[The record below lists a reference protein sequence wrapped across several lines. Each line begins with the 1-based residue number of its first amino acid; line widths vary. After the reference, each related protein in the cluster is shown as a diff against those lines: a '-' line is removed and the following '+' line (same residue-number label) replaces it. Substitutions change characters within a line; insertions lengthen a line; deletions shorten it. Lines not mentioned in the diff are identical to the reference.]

1 MKYPNGRGAMGDSN
15 SIKGVLDGTI
25 DPSEISGD
33 KKLYSMAERIYGREA
48 LEEMGV
54 EPPVKPPESGIK
66 AMNGNGGVE
75 IPIKDS
81 LGTVNVDSRK
91 KPRRRVVLPLIMFAL
106 LTISGFNVVVG
117 IGTVLPLCEDDPP
130 EQELEFSSSAQLQ
143 NNTLFIVWKMTG
155 LNNGS
160 FYTIEWQVS
169 QNGSSEIVDIGN
181 STWVSDND
189 PVRFDNRNWYIDAP
203 PYSYLSTL
211 YEDDLMV
218 AFSNGSG
225 DSITTLSDDANR
237 VSYCESNTRL
247 IWAEYQ
253 DFESKDAWGESG
265 TGEIADGAMMMLFA
279 LMMIITARKRS

>member
-1 MKYPNGRGAMGDSN
+1 MEDSDK
-15 SIKGVLDGTI
+15 IKGVLDGTI

-48 LEEMGV
+48 LEDMGV
-54 EPPVKPPESGIK
+54 EPPVEPPESGIK

-81 LGTVNVDSRK
+81 VGTVNLVSRK
-91 KPRRRVVLPLIMFAL
+91 KPRRRVVLPLIMFTL

-117 IGTVLPLCEDDPP
+117 IGTVLPICEDEPP

-160 FYTIEWQVS
+160 SYTIEWQVS
-169 QNGSSEIVDIGN
+169 QNGSAEIVDTGN

-189 PVRFDNRNWYIDAP
+189 PVRFDNRNWYVDAP

-211 YEDDLMV
+211 YEDDLIV

-225 DSITTLSDDANR
+225 DSITTLSEEANR
-237 VSYCESNTRL
+237 VSYCDSNTRL
-247 IWAEYQ
+247 IWTEYQ
-253 DFESKDAWGESG
+253 DFENKDAWGQSG
-265 TGEIADGAMMMLFA
+265 TGEIEDGAMMMLFA

>member
-1 MKYPNGRGAMGDSN
+1 MEDSER
-15 SIKGVLDGTI
+15 IKGVLDGTI

-54 EPPVKPPESGIK
+54 EPPVEPPESGIK

-75 IPIKDS
+75 IPIKDTV
-81 LGTVNVDSRK
+81 GTVNLGSRK
-91 KPRRRVVLPLIMFAL
+91 KSRRRVVLPLIMFTL

-117 IGTVLPLCEDDPP
+117 IGTVLPLCEDEPP

-160 FYTIEWQVS
+160 SYTIEWQVS
-169 QNGSSEIVDIGN
+169 QNGSAEIVDTGN

-189 PVRFDNRNWYIDAP
+189 PVRFDNRNWYVDAP

-211 YEDDLMV
+211 YEDDLIV

-225 DSITTLSDDANR
+225 DSITTLSDEANR
-237 VSYCESNTRL
+237 VSYCDSNTRL
-247 IWAEYQ
+247 IWTEYQ
-253 DFESKDAWGESG
+253 DFENKDAWGESG

>member
-1 MKYPNGRGAMGDSN
+1 MEDSDR
-15 SIKGVLDGTI
+15 IKGVLDGTI

-48 LEEMGV
+48 LEDMGV
-54 EPPVKPPESGIK
+54 EPPVEPPESGIK

-81 LGTVNVDSRK
+81 VGTVNLGSQK
-91 KPRRRVVLPLIMFAL
+91 KPRRRVVLPLIMFTL

-117 IGTVLPLCEDDPP
+117 IGTVLPLCEDEPP

-160 FYTIEWQVS
+160 SYTIEWQVS
-169 QNGSSEIVDIGN
+169 QNGSAEIVDTGN

-189 PVRFDNRNWYIDAP
+189 PVRFDNRNWYVDAP

-211 YEDDLMV
+211 YEDDLIV

-225 DSITTLSDDANR
+225 DSITTLSDEANR

-247 IWAEYQ
+247 IWTEYQ

>member
-1 MKYPNGRGAMGDSN
+1 MGDSN

-54 EPPVKPPESGIK
+54 EPPVEPPESGIK

-81 LGTVNVDSRK
+81 LGKVNVDSRK

-247 IWAEYQ
+247 IWTEYQ

>member
-1 MKYPNGRGAMGDSN
+1 MGDSN

-54 EPPVKPPESGIK
+54 EPPVEPPESGIK

-81 LGTVNVDSRK
+81 LATVDVDIRK

-247 IWAEYQ
+247 IWTEYQ

>member
-1 MKYPNGRGAMGDSN
+1 MEGSDK
-15 SIKGVLDGTI
+15 IKGVLDGTI

-48 LEEMGV
+48 LEDMGV
-54 EPPVKPPESGIK
+54 EPPVEPPESGIK

-81 LGTVNVDSRK
+81 VGTVNLGSQK
-91 KPRRRVVLPLIMFAL
+91 KPRRRVVLPLIMFTL

-117 IGTVLPLCEDDPP
+117 IGTVLPICEDEPP

-160 FYTIEWQVS
+160 SYTIEWQVS
-169 QNGSSEIVDIGN
+169 QNGSAEIVDTGN

-189 PVRFDNRNWYIDAP
+189 PVRFDNRNWYVDAP

-211 YEDDLMV
+211 YEDDLIV

-225 DSITTLSDDANR
+225 DSITTLSEEANR
-237 VSYCESNTRL
+237 VSYCDSNTRL
-247 IWAEYQ
+247 IWTEYQ
-253 DFESKDAWGESG
+253 DFENKDAWGESG

>member
-15 SIKGVLDGTI
+15 SIKGILDGTI

-54 EPPVKPPESGIK
+54 EPPVEPPESGIK

-247 IWAEYQ
+247 IWTEYQ

>member
-1 MKYPNGRGAMGDSN
+1 MEDSDR
-15 SIKGVLDGTI
+15 IKGVLDGTI

-54 EPPVKPPESGIK
+54 EPPVEPPESGIK

-75 IPIKDS
+75 IPIKDVV
-81 LGTVNVDSRK
+81 GTVNLGSRK
-91 KPRRRVVLPLIMFAL
+91 KSRRRVVLPLIMFTL

-117 IGTVLPLCEDDPP
+117 IGTVLPLCEDEPP

-160 FYTIEWQVS
+160 SYTIEWQVS
-169 QNGSSEIVDIGN
+169 QNGSAEIVDTGN

-189 PVRFDNRNWYIDAP
+189 PVRFDNRNWYVDAP

-211 YEDDLMV
+211 YEDDLIV

-225 DSITTLSDDANR
+225 DSITTLSDEANL
-237 VSYCESNTRL
+237 VSYCDSNTRL
-247 IWAEYQ
+247 IWTEYQ
-253 DFESKDAWGESG
+253 DFENKDAWGESG

>member
-1 MKYPNGRGAMGDSN
+1 MKYPIGRGAMEDSDR
-15 SIKGVLDGTI
+15 IKGVLDGTI

-54 EPPVKPPESGIK
+54 EPPVEPPESGIK

-75 IPIKDS
+75 IPIKDTV
-81 LGTVNVDSRK
+81 GTVNLGSRK
-91 KPRRRVVLPLIMFAL
+91 KSRRRVVLPLIMFTL

-117 IGTVLPLCEDDPP
+117 IGTVLPLCEDEPP

-160 FYTIEWQVS
+160 SYKIEWQVS
-169 QNGSSEIVDIGN
+169 QNGSAEIVDTGN

-189 PVRFDNRNWYIDAP
+189 PVRFDNRNWYVDAP

-211 YEDDLMV
+211 YEDDLIV

-225 DSITTLSDDANR
+225 DSITTLSDEANR
-237 VSYCESNTRL
+237 VSYCDSNTRL
-247 IWAEYQ
+247 IWTEYQ
-253 DFESKDAWGESG
+253 DFENKDAWGESG

>member
-1 MKYPNGRGAMGDSN
+1 MEDSDK
-15 SIKGVLDGTI
+15 IKGVLDGTI

-48 LEEMGV
+48 LEDMGV
-54 EPPVKPPESGIK
+54 EPPVEPPESGIK

-81 LGTVNVDSRK
+81 VGTVNLDSRK
-91 KPRRRVVLPLIMFAL
+91 KPRRRVVLPLIMFTL

-117 IGTVLPLCEDDPP
+117 IGTVLPICEDEPP

-160 FYTIEWQVS
+160 SYTIEWQVS
-169 QNGSSEIVDIGN
+169 QNGSAEIVDTGN

-189 PVRFDNRNWYIDAP
+189 PVRFDNRNWYVDAP

-211 YEDDLMV
+211 YEDDLIV

-225 DSITTLSDDANR
+225 DSITTLSEEANR
-237 VSYCESNTRL
+237 VSYCDSNTRL
-247 IWAEYQ
+247 IWTEYQ
-253 DFESKDAWGESG
+253 DFENKDAWGQSG
-265 TGEIADGAMMMLFA
+265 TGEIEDGAMMMLFA

>member
-1 MKYPNGRGAMGDSN
+1 MGDSN

-247 IWAEYQ
+247 IWTEYQ

>member
-1 MKYPNGRGAMGDSN
+1 MEDSDR
-15 SIKGVLDGTI
+15 IKGVLDGTI

-54 EPPVKPPESGIK
+54 EPPVEPPESGIK

-75 IPIKDS
+75 IPIKDVV
-81 LGTVNVDSRK
+81 GTVNLGSRK
-91 KPRRRVVLPLIMFAL
+91 KSRRRVVLPLIMFTL

-117 IGTVLPLCEDDPP
+117 IGTVLPLCEDEPP

-160 FYTIEWQVS
+160 SYTIEWQVS
-169 QNGSSEIVDIGN
+169 QNGSAEIVDTGN

-189 PVRFDNRNWYIDAP
+189 PVRFDNRNWYVDAP

-211 YEDDLMV
+211 YEDDLIV

-225 DSITTLSDDANR
+225 DSITTLSDEANW
-237 VSYCESNTRL
+237 VSYCDSNTRL
-247 IWAEYQ
+247 IWTEYQ
-253 DFESKDAWGESG
+253 DFENKDAWGESG

>member
-1 MKYPNGRGAMGDSN
+1 MKYPIGRGAMEDSDR
-15 SIKGVLDGTI
+15 IKGVLDGTI

-48 LEEMGV
+48 LEDMGV
-54 EPPVKPPESGIK
+54 EPPVEPPESGIK

-81 LGTVNVDSRK
+81 VGTVNLGSQK
-91 KPRRRVVLPLIMFAL
+91 KPRRRVVLPLIMFTL

-117 IGTVLPLCEDDPP
+117 IGTVLPICEDEPP

-160 FYTIEWQVS
+160 SYTIEWQVS
-169 QNGSSEIVDIGN
+169 QNGSAEIVDTGN

-189 PVRFDNRNWYIDAP
+189 PVRFDNRNWYVDDP

-211 YEDDLMV
+211 YEDDLVV

-225 DSITTLSDDANR
+225 DSITTLSEEPNR
-237 VSYCESNTRL
+237 VSYCDSNTRL
-247 IWAEYQ
+247 IWTEYQ
-253 DFESKDAWGESG
+253 DFENKDAWGESG

>member
-1 MKYPNGRGAMGDSN
+1 MEDSDR
-15 SIKGVLDGTI
+15 IKGVLDGTI

-54 EPPVKPPESGIK
+54 EPPVEPPESGIK

-81 LGTVNVDSRK
+81 VGTVNLGSQK
-91 KPRRRVVLPLIMFAL
+91 KPRRRVVLPLIMFTL

-117 IGTVLPLCEDDPP
+117 IGTVLPLCEDEPP

-160 FYTIEWQVS
+160 SYTIEWQVS
-169 QNGSSEIVDIGN
+169 QNGSAEIVDTGN

-189 PVRFDNRNWYIDAP
+189 PVRFDNRNWYVDAP

-211 YEDDLMV
+211 YEDDLIV

-225 DSITTLSDDANR
+225 DSITTLSEEPNR
-237 VSYCESNTRL
+237 VSYCDSNTRL
-247 IWAEYQ
+247 IWTEYQ
-253 DFESKDAWGESG
+253 DFENKDAWGESG

>member
-1 MKYPNGRGAMGDSN
+1 MEDSDK
-15 SIKGVLDGTI
+15 IKGVLDGTI

-54 EPPVKPPESGIK
+54 EPPVEPPESGIK

-81 LGTVNVDSRK
+81 VGTVNLGSQK
-91 KPRRRVVLPLIMFAL
+91 KPRRRVVLPLIMFTL

-117 IGTVLPLCEDDPP
+117 IGTVLPLCEDEPP

-160 FYTIEWQVS
+160 SYTIEWQVS
-169 QNGSSEIVDIGN
+169 QNGSAEIVDTGN

-189 PVRFDNRNWYIDAP
+189 PVRFDNRNWYVDDP

-211 YEDDLMV
+211 YEDDLIV

-225 DSITTLSDDANR
+225 DSITTLSDEANW
-237 VSYCESNTRL
+237 VSYCDSNTRL
-247 IWAEYQ
+247 IWTEYQ
-253 DFESKDAWGESG
+253 DFENKDAWGESG

>member
-1 MKYPNGRGAMGDSN
+1 MEDSDK
-15 SIKGVLDGTI
+15 IKGVLDGTI

-48 LEEMGV
+48 LEDMGV
-54 EPPVKPPESGIK
+54 EPPVEPPESGIK

-81 LGTVNVDSRK
+81 VGTVNLGSRK
-91 KPRRRVVLPLIMFAL
+91 KPRRRVVLPLIMFTL

-117 IGTVLPLCEDDPP
+117 IGTVLPICEDEPP

-160 FYTIEWQVS
+160 SYTIEWQVS
-169 QNGSSEIVDIGN
+169 QNGSAEIVDTGN

-189 PVRFDNRNWYIDAP
+189 PVRFDNRNWYVDAP

-211 YEDDLMV
+211 YEDDLIV

-225 DSITTLSDDANR
+225 DSITTLSEEANR
-237 VSYCESNTRL
+237 VSYCDSNTRL
-247 IWAEYQ
+247 IWTEYQ
-253 DFESKDAWGESG
+253 DFENKDAWGQSG
-265 TGEIADGAMMMLFA
+265 TGEIEDGAMMMLFA

>member
-1 MKYPNGRGAMGDSN
+1 MEDSDR
-15 SIKGVLDGTI
+15 IKGVLDGTI

-48 LEEMGV
+48 LEDMGV
-54 EPPVKPPESGIK
+54 EPPVEPPESGIK

-81 LGTVNVDSRK
+81 VGTVNLGSQK
-91 KPRRRVVLPLIMFAL
+91 KPRRRVVLPLIMFTL

-117 IGTVLPLCEDDPP
+117 IGTVLPICEDEPP

-160 FYTIEWQVS
+160 SYTIEWQVS
-169 QNGSSEIVDIGN
+169 QNGSAEIVDTGN

-189 PVRFDNRNWYIDAP
+189 PVRFDNRNWYVDAP

-211 YEDDLMV
+211 YEDDLIV

-225 DSITTLSDDANR
+225 DSITTLSEEANR
-237 VSYCESNTRL
+237 VSYCDSNTRL
-247 IWAEYQ
+247 IWTEYQ
-253 DFESKDAWGESG
+253 DFENKDAWGESG

>member
-1 MKYPNGRGAMGDSN
+1 
-15 SIKGVLDGTI
+15 
-25 DPSEISGD
+25 
-33 KKLYSMAERIYGREA
+33 
-48 LEEMGV
+48 
-54 EPPVKPPESGIK
+54 
-66 AMNGNGGVE
+66 
-75 IPIKDS
+75 
-81 LGTVNVDSRK
+81 
-91 KPRRRVVLPLIMFAL
+91 MFTL

-117 IGTVLPLCEDDPP
+117 IGTVLPLCEDEPP

-160 FYTIEWQVS
+160 SYTIEWQVS
-169 QNGSSEIVDIGN
+169 QNGSAEIVDTGN

-189 PVRFDNRNWYIDAP
+189 PVRFDNRNWYVDAP

-211 YEDDLMV
+211 YEDDLIV

-225 DSITTLSDDANR
+225 DSITTLSDEANR
-237 VSYCESNTRL
+237 VSYCDSNTRL
-247 IWAEYQ
+247 IWTEYQ

>member
-1 MKYPNGRGAMGDSN
+1 MKYPIGRGAMEDSER
-15 SIKGVLDGTI
+15 IKGVLDGTI

-54 EPPVKPPESGIK
+54 EPPVEPPESGIK

-75 IPIKDS
+75 IPIKDVV
-81 LGTVNVDSRK
+81 GTVNLGSRK
-91 KPRRRVVLPLIMFAL
+91 KSRRRVVLPLIMFTL

-117 IGTVLPLCEDDPP
+117 IGTVLPLCEDEPP

-160 FYTIEWQVS
+160 SYTIEWQVS
-169 QNGSSEIVDIGN
+169 QNGSAEIVDTGN

-189 PVRFDNRNWYIDAP
+189 PVRFDNRNWYVDAP

-211 YEDDLMV
+211 YEDDLIV

-225 DSITTLSDDANR
+225 DSITTLSDEANW
-237 VSYCESNTRL
+237 VSYCDSNTRL
-247 IWAEYQ
+247 IWTEYQ
-253 DFESKDAWGESG
+253 DFENKDAWGESG

>member
-1 MKYPNGRGAMGDSN
+1 MKYPIGRGAMEDSDK
-15 SIKGVLDGTI
+15 IKGVLDGTI

-48 LEEMGV
+48 LEDMGV
-54 EPPVKPPESGIK
+54 EPPVEPPESGIK

-81 LGTVNVDSRK
+81 VGTVNLGSQE
-91 KPRRRVVLPLIMFAL
+91 KPRRRVVLPLIMFTL

-117 IGTVLPLCEDDPP
+117 IGTVLPICEDEPP

-160 FYTIEWQVS
+160 SYTIEWQVS
-169 QNGSSEIVDIGN
+169 QNGSAEIVDTGN

-189 PVRFDNRNWYIDAP
+189 PVRFDNRNWYVDAP

-211 YEDDLMV
+211 YEDDLIV

-225 DSITTLSDDANR
+225 DSITTLSEEANR
-237 VSYCESNTRL
+237 VSYCDSNTRL
-247 IWAEYQ
+247 IWTEYQ
-253 DFESKDAWGESG
+253 DFENKDAWGESG

>member
-1 MKYPNGRGAMGDSN
+1 MEDSDK
-15 SIKGVLDGTI
+15 IKGVLDGTI

-48 LEEMGV
+48 LEDMGV
-54 EPPVKPPESGIK
+54 EPPVEPPESGIK

-81 LGTVNVDSRK
+81 VGTVNLGSRK
-91 KPRRRVVLPLIMFAL
+91 KPRRRVVLPLIMFTL

-117 IGTVLPLCEDDPP
+117 IGTVLPICEDEPP

-160 FYTIEWQVS
+160 SYTIEWQVS
-169 QNGSSEIVDIGN
+169 QNGSAEIVDTGN

-189 PVRFDNRNWYIDAP
+189 PVRFDNRNWYVDAP

-211 YEDDLMV
+211 YEDDLIV

-225 DSITTLSDDANR
+225 DSITTLSEEANR
-237 VSYCESNTRL
+237 VSYCDSNTRL
-247 IWAEYQ
+247 IWTEYQ
-253 DFESKDAWGESG
+253 DFENKDACGQSG
-265 TGEIADGAMMMLFA
+265 TGEIEDGAMMMLFE

>member
-1 MKYPNGRGAMGDSN
+1 MEDSDK
-15 SIKGVLDGTI
+15 IKGVLDGTI

-33 KKLYSMAERIYGREA
+33 KKLYSMAERIYGRDA
-48 LEEMGV
+48 LEDMGV
-54 EPPVKPPESGIK
+54 EPPVEPPESGIK

-81 LGTVNVDSRK
+81 VGTVNLGSQK
-91 KPRRRVVLPLIMFAL
+91 KPRRRVVLPLIMFTL

-117 IGTVLPLCEDDPP
+117 IGTVLPICEDEPP

-160 FYTIEWQVS
+160 SYTIEWQVS
-169 QNGSSEIVDIGN
+169 QNGSAEIVDTGN

-189 PVRFDNRNWYIDAP
+189 PVRFDNRNWYVDAP

-211 YEDDLMV
+211 YEDDLIV

-225 DSITTLSDDANR
+225 DSITTLSEEANR
-237 VSYCESNTRL
+237 VSYCDSNTRL
-247 IWAEYQ
+247 IWTEYQ
-253 DFESKDAWGESG
+253 DFENKDAWGESG

>member
-1 MKYPNGRGAMGDSN
+1 MEDSDR
-15 SIKGVLDGTI
+15 IKGVLDGTI

-48 LEEMGV
+48 LEDMGV
-54 EPPVKPPESGIK
+54 EPPVEPPESGIK

-75 IPIKDS
+75 IPIKDVV
-81 LGTVNVDSRK
+81 GTVNLGSRK
-91 KPRRRVVLPLIMFAL
+91 KSRRRVVLPLIMFTL

-117 IGTVLPLCEDDPP
+117 IGTVLPLCEDEPP

-160 FYTIEWQVS
+160 SYTIEWQVS
-169 QNGSSEIVDIGN
+169 QNGSAEIVDTGN

-189 PVRFDNRNWYIDAP
+189 PVRFDNRNWYVDAP

-211 YEDDLMV
+211 YEDDLIV

-225 DSITTLSDDANR
+225 DSITTLSEEANR
-237 VSYCESNTRL
+237 VSYCDSNTRL
-247 IWAEYQ
+247 IWTEYQ
-253 DFESKDAWGESG
+253 DFENKDAWGESG

>member
-1 MKYPNGRGAMGDSN
+1 MEDSDK
-15 SIKGVLDGTI
+15 IKGVLDGTI

-54 EPPVKPPESGIK
+54 EPPVEPPESGIK

-75 IPIKDS
+75 IPIKDVV
-81 LGTVNVDSRK
+81 GTVNLGSRK
-91 KPRRRVVLPLIMFAL
+91 KSRRRVVLPLIMFTL

-117 IGTVLPLCEDDPP
+117 IGTVLPLCEDEPP

-160 FYTIEWQVS
+160 SYTIEWQVS
-169 QNGSSEIVDIGN
+169 QNGSAEIVDTGN

-189 PVRFDNRNWYIDAP
+189 PVRFDNRNWYVDAP

-211 YEDDLMV
+211 YEDDLIV

-225 DSITTLSDDANR
+225 DSITTLSEEANR
-237 VSYCESNTRL
+237 VSYCDSNTRL
-247 IWAEYQ
+247 IWTEYQ
-253 DFESKDAWGESG
+253 DFENKDAWGESG

>member
-1 MKYPNGRGAMGDSN
+1 MEDSDR
-15 SIKGVLDGTI
+15 IKGVLDGTI

-54 EPPVKPPESGIK
+54 EPPVEPPESGIK

-75 IPIKDS
+75 IPIKDVV
-81 LGTVNVDSRK
+81 GTVNLGSRK
-91 KPRRRVVLPLIMFAL
+91 KSRRRVVLPLIMFTL

-117 IGTVLPLCEDDPP
+117 IGTVLPLCEDEPP

-160 FYTIEWQVS
+160 SYKIEWQVS
-169 QNGSSEIVDIGN
+169 QNGSAEIVDTGN

-189 PVRFDNRNWYIDAP
+189 PVRFDNRNWYVDAP

-211 YEDDLMV
+211 YEDDLIV

-225 DSITTLSDDANR
+225 DSITTLSDEANW
-237 VSYCESNTRL
+237 VSYCDSNTRL
-247 IWAEYQ
+247 IWTEYQ
-253 DFESKDAWGESG
+253 DFENKDAWGESG

>member
-1 MKYPNGRGAMGDSN
+1 MEDSDR
-15 SIKGVLDGTI
+15 IKGVLDGTI

-48 LEEMGV
+48 LEDMGV
-54 EPPVKPPESGIK
+54 EPPVEPPESGIK

-81 LGTVNVDSRK
+81 VGTVNLGSQK
-91 KPRRRVVLPLIMFAL
+91 KPRRRVVLPLIMFTL

-117 IGTVLPLCEDDPP
+117 IGTVLPICEDEPP

-160 FYTIEWQVS
+160 SYTIEWQVS
-169 QNGSSEIVDIGN
+169 QNGSAEIVDTGN

-189 PVRFDNRNWYIDAP
+189 PVRFDNRNWYVDAP

-211 YEDDLMV
+211 YEDDLIV

-225 DSITTLSDDANR
+225 DSITTLSEEANR
-237 VSYCESNTRL
+237 VSYCDSNTRL
-247 IWAEYQ
+247 IWTEFQ
-253 DFESKDAWGESG
+253 DFENKDAWGESG

>member
-1 MKYPNGRGAMGDSN
+1 MEDSDK
-15 SIKGVLDGTI
+15 IKGVLDGTI

-48 LEEMGV
+48 LEDMGV
-54 EPPVKPPESGIK
+54 EPPVEPPESGIK

-81 LGTVNVDSRK
+81 VGTVNLGSRK
-91 KPRRRVVLPLIMFAL
+91 KPRRRVVLPLIMFTL

-117 IGTVLPLCEDDPP
+117 IGTVLPICEDEPP
-130 EQELEFSSSAQLQ
+130 EQELEFSSSSQLQ

-160 FYTIEWQVS
+160 SYTIEWQVS
-169 QNGSSEIVDIGN
+169 QNGSAEIVDTGN

-189 PVRFDNRNWYIDAP
+189 PVRFDNRNWYVDAP

-211 YEDDLMV
+211 YEDDLIV

-225 DSITTLSDDANR
+225 DSITTLSEEANR
-237 VSYCESNTRL
+237 VSYCDSNTRL
-247 IWAEYQ
+247 IWTEYQ
-253 DFESKDAWGESG
+253 DFENKDAWGQSG
-265 TGEIADGAMMMLFA
+265 TGEIEDGAMMMLFA

>member
-1 MKYPNGRGAMGDSN
+1 MKYPIGRGAMEDSDR
-15 SIKGVLDGTI
+15 IKGVLDGTI

-54 EPPVKPPESGIK
+54 EPPVEPPESGIK

-75 IPIKDS
+75 IPIKDVV
-81 LGTVNVDSRK
+81 GTVNLGSRK
-91 KPRRRVVLPLIMFAL
+91 KSRRRVVLPLIMFIL

-117 IGTVLPLCEDDPP
+117 IGTVLPLCEDEPP

-160 FYTIEWQVS
+160 SYKIEWQVS
-169 QNGSSEIVDIGN
+169 QNGSAEIVDTGN

-189 PVRFDNRNWYIDAP
+189 PVRFDNRNWYVDAP

-211 YEDDLMV
+211 YEDDLIV

-225 DSITTLSDDANR
+225 DSITTLSDEANW
-237 VSYCESNTRL
+237 VSYCDSNTRL
-247 IWAEYQ
+247 IWTEYQ
-253 DFESKDAWGESG
+253 DFENKDAWGESG

>member
-1 MKYPNGRGAMGDSN
+1 MEDSDK
-15 SIKGVLDGTI
+15 IKGVLDGTI

-48 LEEMGV
+48 LEDMGV
-54 EPPVKPPESGIK
+54 EPPVEPPESGIK

-81 LGTVNVDSRK
+81 VGTVNLGSRK
-91 KPRRRVVLPLIMFAL
+91 KPRRRVVLPLIMFTL

-117 IGTVLPLCEDDPP
+117 IGTVLPICEDEPP

-160 FYTIEWQVS
+160 SYTIEWQVS
-169 QNGSSEIVDIGN
+169 QNGSAEIVDTGN

-189 PVRFDNRNWYIDAP
+189 PVRFDNRNWYVDAP

-211 YEDDLMV
+211 YEDDLIV

-225 DSITTLSDDANR
+225 DSITTLSDEANR
-237 VSYCESNTRL
+237 VSYCDSNTRL
-247 IWAEYQ
+247 IWTEYQ
-253 DFESKDAWGESG
+253 DFENKDAWGESG

>member
-1 MKYPNGRGAMGDSN
+1 MKYPIGRGAMEDSDK
-15 SIKGVLDGTI
+15 IKGVLDGTI

-48 LEEMGV
+48 LEDMGV
-54 EPPVKPPESGIK
+54 EPPVEPPESGIK

-81 LGTVNVDSRK
+81 VGTVNLGSQK
-91 KPRRRVVLPLIMFAL
+91 KPRRRVVLPLIMFTL

-117 IGTVLPLCEDDPP
+117 IGTVLPICEDEPP

-160 FYTIEWQVS
+160 SYTIEWQVS
-169 QNGSSEIVDIGN
+169 QNGSAEIVDTGN

-189 PVRFDNRNWYIDAP
+189 PVRFDNRNWYVDAP

-211 YEDDLMV
+211 YEDDLIV

-225 DSITTLSDDANR
+225 DSITTLSEEADR

-247 IWAEYQ
+247 IWTEYQ
-253 DFESKDAWGESG
+253 DFENKDAWGESG

>member
-1 MKYPNGRGAMGDSN
+1 MKYPIGRGAMEDSDR
-15 SIKGVLDGTI
+15 IKGVLDGTI

-54 EPPVKPPESGIK
+54 EPPVEPPESGIK

-75 IPIKDS
+75 IPIKDVV
-81 LGTVNVDSRK
+81 GTVNLGSRK
-91 KPRRRVVLPLIMFAL
+91 KSRRRVVLPLIMFTL

-117 IGTVLPLCEDDPP
+117 IGTVLPLCEDEPP

-160 FYTIEWQVS
+160 SYTIEWQVS
-169 QNGSSEIVDIGN
+169 QNGSAEIVDTGN

-189 PVRFDNRNWYIDAP
+189 PVRFDNRNWYVDAP

-211 YEDDLMV
+211 YEDDLIV

-225 DSITTLSDDANR
+225 DSITTLSDEANR
-237 VSYCESNTRL
+237 VSYCDSNTRL
-247 IWAEYQ
+247 IWTEYQ
-253 DFESKDAWGESG
+253 DFGNKDAWGESG

-279 LMMIITARKRS
+279 LMMIFTARKRS

>member
-1 MKYPNGRGAMGDSN
+1 MKYPIGRGAMEDSDR
-15 SIKGVLDGTI
+15 IKGVLDGTI

-54 EPPVKPPESGIK
+54 EPPVEPPESGIK

-81 LGTVNVDSRK
+81 VGTVNLGSQK
-91 KPRRRVVLPLIMFAL
+91 KPRRRVVLPLIMFTL

-117 IGTVLPLCEDDPP
+117 IGTVLPLCEDEPP

-160 FYTIEWQVS
+160 SYTIEWQVS
-169 QNGSSEIVDIGN
+169 QNGSAEIVDTGN

-189 PVRFDNRNWYIDAP
+189 PVRFDNRNWYVDAP

-211 YEDDLMV
+211 YEDDLIV

-225 DSITTLSDDANR
+225 DSITTLSDEANR
-237 VSYCESNTRL
+237 VSYCDSNTRL
-247 IWAEYQ
+247 IWTEYQ
-253 DFESKDAWGESG
+253 DFENKDAWGESG

>member
-1 MKYPNGRGAMGDSN
+1 MEDSDR
-15 SIKGVLDGTI
+15 IKGVLDGTI

-54 EPPVKPPESGIK
+54 EPPVEPPESGIK
-66 AMNGNGGVE
+66 SMNGNGGVE
-75 IPIKDS
+75 IPIKDTV
-81 LGTVNVDSRK
+81 GTVNLGSRK
-91 KPRRRVVLPLIMFAL
+91 KSRRRVVLPLIMFTL

-117 IGTVLPLCEDDPP
+117 IGTVLPLCEDEPP

-160 FYTIEWQVS
+160 SYTIEWQVS
-169 QNGSSEIVDIGN
+169 QNGSAEIVDTGN

-189 PVRFDNRNWYIDAP
+189 PVRFDNRNWYVDAP

-211 YEDDLMV
+211 YEDDLIV

-225 DSITTLSDDANR
+225 DSITTLSDEANR
-237 VSYCESNTRL
+237 VSYCDSNTRL
-247 IWAEYQ
+247 IWTEYQ
-253 DFESKDAWGESG
+253 DFENKDAWGESG

>member
-54 EPPVKPPESGIK
+54 EPPVEPPESGIK

-81 LGTVNVDSRK
+81 LATVDVEIQK

-247 IWAEYQ
+247 IWTEYQ

>member
-1 MKYPNGRGAMGDSN
+1 MGDSN

-54 EPPVKPPESGIK
+54 EPPVEPPESGIK

>member
-1 MKYPNGRGAMGDSN
+1 MEDSDR
-15 SIKGVLDGTI
+15 IKGVLDGTI

-54 EPPVKPPESGIK
+54 EPPVEPPESGIK

-75 IPIKDS
+75 IPIKDVV
-81 LGTVNVDSRK
+81 GTVNLGSRK
-91 KPRRRVVLPLIMFAL
+91 KSRRRVVLPLIMFTL

-117 IGTVLPLCEDDPP
+117 IGTVLPLCEDEPP

-160 FYTIEWQVS
+160 SYTIEWQVS
-169 QNGSSEIVDIGN
+169 QNGSAEIVDTGN

-189 PVRFDNRNWYIDAP
+189 PVRFDNRNWYVDAP

-211 YEDDLMV
+211 YEDDLIV

-225 DSITTLSDDANR
+225 GSITTLSDEANR
-237 VSYCESNTRL
+237 VSYCDSNTRL
-247 IWAEYQ
+247 IWTEYQ
-253 DFESKDAWGESG
+253 DFENKDAWGESG